1 MDTVDIDV
9 NCLDTGGTTTLNVSR
24 ISKVTTKN
32 EGTLMVYEQV
42 GSGEKIKNCP

>member
-24 ISKVTTKN
+24 ILKLLQK
-32 EGTLMVYEQV
+32 MKEQLRCTSRSEAV
-42 GSGEKIKNCP
+42 GK